1 MRAAIEGSGGV
12 EETEAS
18 KNTILTQAIGSVAIE
33 SACLDQ
39 VFREVLSD
47 LTNAEFEV
55 GLLFE
60 GQSTEWLTSTCNI
73 ILNEVGQ
80 EYNRIW
86 SVERVAEFNEAI
98 RQVGNLRD
106 LRNWVVHGTWST
118 HPVDEPPLPRPWGE
132 RDDTEKYYCRRS
144 RPRRIWSERTFTVS
158 DIQHLANAIR
168 MTWVRIARIY
178 REMDNERYERPGGSL
193 PRTLHRW
200 FDKIEDTN
208 FD

>member
-73 ILNEVGQ
+73 ILNEVGH
-80 EYNRIW
+80 EYN
-86 SVERVAEFNEAI
+86 
-98 RQVGNLRD
+98 
-106 LRNWVVHGTWST
+106 
-118 HPVDEPPLPRPWGE
+118 
-132 RDDTEKYYCRRS
+132 
-144 RPRRIWSERTFTVS
+144 
-158 DIQHLANAIR
+158 
-168 MTWVRIARIY
+168 
-178 REMDNERYERPGGSL
+178 
-193 PRTLHRW
+193 
-200 FDKIEDTN
+200 
-208 FD
+208 